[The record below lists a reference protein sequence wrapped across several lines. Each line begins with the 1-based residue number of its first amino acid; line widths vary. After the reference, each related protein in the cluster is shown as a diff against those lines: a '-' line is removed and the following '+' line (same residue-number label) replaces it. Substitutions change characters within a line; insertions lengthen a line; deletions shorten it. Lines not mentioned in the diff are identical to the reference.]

1 MSDPLISLVGV
12 GLLSIACQF
21 LAFKIRLPA
30 ILPLLIAGILVGP
43 VMGLLNADE
52 LFGDLFFPV
61 VSLSVAIIL
70 FEGSLTLKL
79 SDIRGHGNMVRNLCS
94 IGVLVTW
101 MVSTVVAS
109 YALDLSWQLAFLFGA
124 IVTVTGPTV
133 IVPMIRTVRPQTNT
147 ANILR
152 WEGIIIDPIGALL
165 AVLVYEYIV
174 AAQSEAIMHTLFIFG
189 KTIGIGVCLGVL
201 SGYAL
206 GVCLRKKWIPH
217 YLQNTAVLTIILG
230 VFAASNYVAYE
241 SGLLAVTIVGMVLA
255 NMKNVEVEDILEF
268 KETLSVLLISGLF
281 ILLASRLQLD
291 AITNLGS
298 GVIIVLVSIMF
309 VARPLSVA
317 ISSIGTGLN
326 WRELAL
332 LSWIA
337 PRGIVAAAV
346 SALFSIKLEEIGYE
360 GAGVIVPI
368 VFLVIITTVVIQSL
382 TAKPVAQMLK
392 MRAPPPN
399 GFLIFGGSQFNRMLA
414 KEMQNQKIPVIVAD
428 TNWDA
433 IKATRMQETPA
444 YFGNPASDHAARH
457 MDMSRIGTVL
467 VMSPYKQLNPLISY
481 HFEYTL
487 GKDKVWGLTNNE
499 QATRPSHQVGQHY
512 AKRMTLFD
520 EGVTYGYL
528 ATSVGQGAVIKTTR
542 LTDEFTYDDYLET
555 YGGRVTPL
563 IAIDP
568 TNKTHVVLFGQDIKA
583 EANWRLMSLVRPEDK
598 PV

>member
-1 MSDPLISLVGV
+1 MSDPLISLVAV
-12 GLLSIACQF
+12 GLLSIACQY
-21 LAFKIRLPA
+21 LAYKIRLPA
-30 ILPLLIAGILVGP
+30 ILPLLIVGIIVGP
-43 VMGLLNADE
+43 VMNVLNADD
-52 LFGDLFFPV
+52 LFGDLLFPV

-70 FEGSLTLKL
+70 FEGSLTLKF

-94 IGVLVTW
+94 IGVVVTW
-101 MVSTVVAS
+101 AVATVAAH
-109 YALDLSWQLAFLFGA
+109 YALDIPWQLAFLFGA

-133 IVPMIRTVRPQTNT
+133 IVPMIRTVRPQTNV

-174 AAQSEAIMHTLFIFG
+174 ASQAEAITHTLITFG
-189 KTIGIGVCLGVL
+189 KTIGMGVCLGL
-201 SGYAL
+201 ISGYLL
-206 GVCLRKKWIPH
+206 GICLRKQWIPH
-217 YLQNTAVLTIILG
+217 YLQNTAVLTLILG
-230 VFAASNYVAYE
+230 VFAASNYVAHE

-281 ILLASRLQLD
+281 ILLASRL
-291 AITNLGS
+291 NLSSVTDLGF
-298 GVIIVLVSIMF
+298 GVLWILLAIMF

-317 ISSIGTGLN
+317 FSSIGTGLN

-332 LSWIA
+332 ISWIA

-346 SALFSIKLEEIGYE
+346 SALFSLKLEEIGYE

-368 VFLVIITTVVIQSL
+368 VFLVIITTVVLQSL
-382 TAKPVAQMLK
+382 TAKPVAQLLQ

-399 GFLIFGGSQFNRMLA
+399 GFLIFGGSKFNRLLA
-414 KEMQNQKIPVIVAD
+414 IEMQNQKIPVVIAD

-433 IKATRMQETPA
+433 IREARMKDIPV

-457 MDMSRIGTVL
+457 MELERIGTVL
-467 VMSPYKQLNPLISY
+467 IMSPYKQLNPLIAY
-481 HFEYTL
+481 HFEYTM

-512 AKRMTLFD
+512 AQRMTLFD

-528 ATSVGQGAVIKTTR
+528 ASSIAHGAAIKTTR
-542 LTDEFTYDDYLET
+542 ITEEFSYEKYLET

-563 IAIDP
+563 IALDKASKP
-568 TNKTHVVLFGQDIKA
+568 HVILYGKEITPVPG
-583 EANWRLMSLVRPEDK
+583 WRLISLIRPENE